1 LIYIGFVGASENHCW
16 TEEQKYEAKEYIY
29 MILAQGFDIIKRETI
44 YSKWLIPE
52 WDIKNVTLVS
62 GGCPYGGVDKWAEDI
77 AKELGCYNPKYIF
90 TPEVRKWEDV
100 IIPICDCD
108 GVKYQRSIGYKS
120 RNIKI
125 AEISDILFSVVPYKW
140 DNFDA
145 QPPYDETTWCK
156 HCRVWKHPSNG
167 GCWTLSYYQNKLHKK
182 NGNLVVIE

>member
-1 LIYIGFVGASENHCW
+1 LIYIGFVGPQEDKWIS
-16 TEEQKYEAKEYIY
+16 EEQKYEAKEYIY

-44 YSKWLIPE
+44 YSKWLVPE
-52 WDIKNVTLVS
+52 WNIKNITLVS

-77 AKELGCYNPKYIF
+77 ANELGIVLVIF
-90 TPEVRKWEDV
+90 TPEVNQWEDV

-125 AEISDILFSVVPYKW
+125 SKKSDYLFCVVPNVLIGFNAIPFNPKCY
-140 DNFDA
+140 
-145 QPPYDETTWCK
+145 CK
-156 HCRVWKHPSNG
+156 HCEIWKHPTNG
-167 GCWTLSYYQNKLHKK
+167 GCWTLSYYQNKLHKE